1 VSPRRPDPARS
12 RRTARSGA
20 FYLNGTYKNGAG
32 TPPDGH
38 RFSLRLRS
46 GRLPS
51 KIEALVV
58 SAVIA
63 AVFGVAWLIVQMPGA
78 LVVQVHDDAG
88 NAVPDARVACTSPT
102 GDQRHSGL
110 TDVFGEA
117 KWPGLLKG
125 PWRCEVLPPE
135 RFHESRQEGSAVV
148 EARHPAF
155 WRAVVERPAS
165 LRVTVRRPP
174 GAPRAAVA
182 VRAVCPP
189 TEGAPPLLEQSW
201 EARAGLLDGR
211 ALLWLP
217 HGRSCRAGLVRPELP
232 AKQPGPVTRPLLD
245 CGNEPCT
252 DPIQGGV
259 GQELTVQ
266 LAPTREQWEAVR
278 PPPEPDP
285 SGR

>member
-1 VSPRRPDPARS
+1 LSKAAP
-12 RRTARSGA
+12 SGSL
-20 FYLNGTYKNGAG
+20 FRNGTYKNGAG
-32 TPPDGH
+32 TPPNG
-38 RFSLRLRS
+38 RPFSLRLRS

-88 NAVPDARVACTSPT
+88 NAVPDARVACTSPA

-117 KWPGLLKG
+117 KWPGLSKG
-125 PWRCEVLPPE
+125 PWRCELLPPE
-135 RFHESRQEGSAVV
+135 RFHASPQEGSAVV

-165 LRVTVRRPP
+165 FRVTVQRPP

-189 TEGAPPLLEQSW
+189 PEGAPPLAQSW

-217 HGRSCRAGLVRPELP
+217 HGRSCRAGLVRAELP

-252 DPIQGGV
+252 EPIEGGV
-259 GQELTVQ
+259 GQELAAQ